1 MLDESQ
7 GLPHGNNAPSLS
19 VIDKHL
25 QRHYDH
31 GTKYRE
37 PRLIMEVDK
46 LASVKAT
53 VLVVDDTP
61 DNLMLV
67 SGILKDDYTVKVA
80 SSGERA
86 LQICRLQPPDLVL
99 LDIMM
104 PGMDGYEVMR
114 RLRADASLAQI
125 PVIFLTALANASDE
139 ETGFALGA
147 VDYITKPVSPPT
159 VLARVRIH
167 LALSQ
172 RTAVLRSLAGKLSHY
187 LPPQVYQSIFEGR
200 QEVAIQA
207 ERKLLTIFFSDIKDF
222 TQTTDEMEPEDL
234 TYLINDYFSEMSRIA
249 MEHGATIDKFIG
261 DAMLMFF
268 GDPETRGEQEDALQC
283 VRMAVAMQRRMSQ
296 LQSRWA
302 TRGLNKPFHMRV
314 GINTGYCN
322 VGNFGSEQRMD
333 YTIIGG
339 AVNLAARLQ
348 QMGEPDGVLMSYKTF
363 TLVSDE
369 FVTEEQTPIM
379 VKGIARELRCF
390 ALRDVLP
397 NAPEDA
403 RYIVK
408 RTPGLQLHVD
418 TLLDGAARQQAIR
431 DLTEAI
437 DVLQRNQ

>member
-1 MLDESQ
+1 MPGEICRPW
-7 GLPHGNNAPSLS
+7 LPVVTSTW
-19 VIDKHL
+19 
-25 QRHYDH
+25 QRHAESTTNIRSR
-31 GTKYRE
+31 GITMGAEKPALE
-37 PRLIMEVDK
+37 
-46 LASVKAT
+46 KAT

-67 SGILKDDYTVKVA
+67 SGVLNDDYRVKVA
-80 SSGERA
+80 NSGDKA
-86 LQICRLQPPDLVL
+86 LQICRMQPPDLIL

-114 RLRADASLAQI
+114 RLRADPATVQI
-125 PVIFLTALANASDE
+125 PVIFLTALADSRDE
-139 ETGFALGA
+139 EKGFARGA
-147 VDYITKPVSPPT
+147 VDYITKPISPPT

-167 LALSQ
+167 LALAHQ
-172 RTAVLRSLAGKLSHY
+172 TAVLRSLAGKLSHY

-234 TYLINDYFSEMSRIA
+234 TYLINDYFSEMSMIA
-249 MEHGATIDKFIG
+249 LEHGATIDKFIG

-283 VRMAVAMQRRMSQ
+283 VRMAVAMQRRMAQ

-322 VGNFGSEQRMD
+322 VGNFGSAQRMD

-348 QMGEPDGVLMSYKTF
+348 QMGEPDGVLMTFKTF
-363 TLVSDE
+363 SLVSGE
-369 FVTEEQTPIM
+369 FMAEERAPIT
-379 VKGIARELRCF
+379 VKGIAREIRCF
-390 ALRDVLP
+390 ALKPLLP
-397 NAPEDA
+397 DAPEDA

-408 RTPGLQLHVD
+408 RSPGLQLQVD
-418 TLLDGAARQQAIR
+418 TRLDGAARDQAIS
-431 DLTEAI
+431 DLNEALKT
-437 DVLQRNQ
+437 LQRNT